1 MQRRVRRAD
10 GRLCSWNTRSLDF
23 LRPLMS
29 VILTSSAWFIQLSTV
44 NYEPREGG
52 LNSHRRSMMSL
63 LMYLHFSIYISG
75 LDKHHVTDLNKVW
88 TYQRLKCD
96 VYIFYFYIY
105 YVKCEPHYNIKS
117 NLWFLYYCISPQLVC
132 WLSLCNVLFPSS
144 LIHSNI
150 IREKRYRFNVL
161 LHLFHNR
168 TGHKFPWWQLAV
180 DF

>member
-1 MQRRVRRAD
+1 MVFDPPIGPLFRVWTD
-10 GRLCSWNTRSLDF
+10 PPSPIINKNLSKSFWPKG
-23 LRPLMS
+23 P
-29 VILTSSAWFIQLSTV
+29 LST
-44 NYEPREGG
+44 
-52 LNSHRRSMMSL
+52 
-63 LMYLHFSIYISG
+63 I
-75 LDKHHVTDLNKVW
+75 W

>member
-88 TYQRLKCD
+88 KPLVANESFLNGLIINKNFSKSFWPKGVSQSSVHYLNLSTFKVWR
-96 VYIFYFYIY
+96 VYI
-105 YVKCEPHYNIKS
+105 
-117 NLWFLYYCISPQLVC
+117 LFLYI
-132 WLSLCNVLFPSS
+132 LCEMWTTLQYK
-144 LIHSNI
+144 I
-150 IREKRYRFNVL
+150 
-161 LHLFHNR
+161 
-168 TGHKFPWWQLAV
+168 
-180 DF
+180 